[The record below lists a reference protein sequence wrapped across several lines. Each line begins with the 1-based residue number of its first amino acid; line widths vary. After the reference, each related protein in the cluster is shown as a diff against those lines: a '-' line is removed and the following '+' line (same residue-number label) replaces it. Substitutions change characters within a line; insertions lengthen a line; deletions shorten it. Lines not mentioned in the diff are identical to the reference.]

1 MRKTV
6 TKGLSALLALALALT
21 LLCTGA
27 LAEGSATYPLFD
39 EPVTI
44 TSVVKGVDMTHD
56 RSLWTELGKLCGINF
71 EFTNVENDQ
80 FPVYLS
86 ASAWPDFF
94 NTGMGSSYMN
104 DYGVLGGKF
113 VDYAT
118 LLEYMPYLQEVLAE
132 FPNAR
137 KAVTYSDGG
146 MYQLPLI
153 DVTCTSGNGTN
164 RMHYRT
170 DLLAEYGLEAP
181 TTTEE
186 FYQACKTA
194 FEKTGTAPMISISK
208 GFFYSALGTEVN
220 WDFAD
225 DGTGKVVWN
234 SCGEQYKRY
243 IEYMHRMYA
252 EGLLH
257 KEYLTLDSTARNALC
272 ADGVLFMGGDG
283 TQMTAA
289 DFPSGHFD
297 IDQLAPLTSEWD
309 DTKTYISN
317 GSQMGSVSGFAINK
331 DCQYAKELAQC
342 FDILYAKEEVAPGTG
357 LYCAAGHYGPE
368 GHHWKFSN
376 EEKTEF
382 TFIYDDNPDNEP
394 GNTYTYKRDI
404 FGYGPFLYTFKNV
417 VNSEESNTRSR
428 QIGYINNLNPYVIP
442 SFPSLTFNDDE
453 QMTIDS
459 YYADIKTY
467 VSRMEAEFITG
478 VTDIETGWDAYC
490 EKVKAMGID
499 EVLGAYQSAYDRW
512 NQL

>member
-71 EFTNVENDQ
+71 EFTNVEYDQ

-94 NTGMGSSYMN
+94 NTGMDSSYMN

-132 FPNAR
+132 FPNSR

-153 DVTCTSGNGTN
+153 DVTCTSGSGTN

-208 GFFYSALGTEVN
+208 
-220 WDFAD
+220 
-225 DGTGKVVWN
+225 
-234 SCGEQYKRY
+234 
-243 IEYMHRMYA
+243 I
-252 EGLLH
+252 
-257 KEYLTLDSTARNALC
+257 
-272 ADGVLFMGGDG
+272 
-283 TQMTAA
+283 
-289 DFPSGHFD
+289 
-297 IDQLAPLTSEWD
+297 
-309 DTKTYISN
+309 
-317 GSQMGSVSGFAINK
+317 
-331 DCQYAKELAQC
+331 
-342 FDILYAKEEVAPGTG
+342 
-357 LYCAAGHYGPE
+357 
-368 GHHWKFSN
+368 
-376 EEKTEF
+376 
-382 TFIYDDNPDNEP
+382 
-394 GNTYTYKRDI
+394 
-404 FGYGPFLYTFKNV
+404 
-417 VNSEESNTRSR
+417 
-428 QIGYINNLNPYVIP
+428 
-442 SFPSLTFNDDE
+442 
-453 QMTIDS
+453 
-459 YYADIKTY
+459 
-467 VSRMEAEFITG
+467 
-478 VTDIETGWDAYC
+478 
-490 EKVKAMGID
+490 
-499 EVLGAYQSAYDRW
+499 
-512 NQL
+512 